1 MKVRAVRTLAAV
13 FFLLYAV
20 ALTWPGML
28 PFNRIRPFV
37 LGLPFSMF
45 WAAAWIVGGMLVLW
59 IVHRVEGGSD
69 ADGPGRRDG
78 GR

>member
-1 MKVRAVRTLAAV
+1 MKVAVRTLAAV

-28 PFNRIRPFV
+28 PANRIRPFV

-59 IVHRVEGGSD
+59 IVHRVEGGD
-69 ADGPGRRDG
+69 DGHGSG
-78 GR
+78 GREGGR